1 MDAKMFKLL
10 AYLLLIMPFTVLAQV
25 SEDFSDGDFTSNPR
39 WFGTET
45 LFIVNGSNQLQLY
58 ADAAG
63 DACLYCDYDVSND
76 VENGEFE
83 WRFWLKEAFA
93 PSTKN
98 FSDVYLCDNYFVRFG
113 EAGSNDVVDLQ
124 RVDGDASVSVCRG
137 HDPFIA
143 SSFSAFFKV
152 TRDRDG
158 NWTVSIDKVGNNDY
172 HIDAQG
178 VDNTYEPSGN
188 FGIKITY
195 TSSNAQKVFLD
206 DIYAGPLIIDSEAPC
221 LDTVVVLK
229 YNKLELCFNEPIDE
243 IFSLDANNYTIDN
256 QLGKPMYAEYNGINR
271 SSIILSYSKTIDE
284 GVDYTLNIYKIQDI
298 SGNISEDLR
307 YTFKY
312 YDVHE
317 NDIVINEIMADP
329 EPYVGLPS
337 KEYIELYNTTDHS
350 ICLKNWVLQ
359 IGNSSKT
366 INQNINIGSKGFIIL
381 CKEEAVPLLS
391 EYGDCVGFS
400 SFSVPNSGSLIS
412 LLSDDTKRIHNLVFG
427 LTWYRDQDKSD
438 GGWSLEQIDPH
449 SPCLGAENWRASCD
463 PKGGTPGAI
472 NSVDDNNFI
481 APDIDYVN
489 VLSPNSIEVVFNQNM
504 DMYSLANTDNYTIVE
519 FNSHPYISTP
529 SQDDYKSVTISF
541 SQNFLVFGFYNL
553 LVFGSSNCSGIP
565 VLDGCGCVF
574 GIPNEA
580 VGGDVVINE
589 ILFDPIS
596 PAADY
601 IELYN
606 NSDKVFNISDLKLGV
621 VKSSFPNPPDTTIKE
636 ITSEHRQLFPGQY
649 LLLTTTPDI
658 VGAQYECEIDN
669 FITAKSFPS
678 YPNSGAGVLL
688 YYNDKIIDFMSY
700 SEDSHYPLLTET
712 KGVSLE
718 RVNPKISSTDPE
730 NWHSAA
736 APLYGTPGY
745 QNSVYI
751 ENIEND
757 NSALVEV
764 TPTVFSPDGDGFHDV
779 TTINLSIF
787 DTDYTAKIMIFDS
800 QGKYV
805 KNLVPGQNIAS
816 QNRFVWNGLD
826 DNGRIVPAGI
836 YVVFIEVFDIQGD
849 IKRFKKAVVVAS
861 K

>member
-10 AYLLLIMPFTVLAQV
+10 AYLLLMMPLAGLAQV
-25 SEDFSDGDFTSNPR
+25 YEDFSDGDFTSNPR
-39 WFGTET
+39 WFGTDG
-45 LFIVNGSNQLQLY
+45 LFVVNGNNQLQLS

-98 FSDVYLCDNYFVRFG
+98 FSDVYLCDKYFVRFG

-124 RVDGDASVSVCRG
+124 RVDDNGTISVCRG

-143 SSFSAFFKV
+143 TSFSAFFKV

-158 NWTVSIDKVGNNDY
+158 NWTILVDKVGNGDY
-172 HIDAQG
+172 HTEAQG

-188 FGIKITY
+188 FGIKITF
-195 TSSNAQKVFLD
+195 TASNAQKVFLD

-221 LDTVVVLK
+221 LDTIIVLK
-229 YNKLELCFNEPIDE
+229 YNKLELDFNEPVDE
-243 IFSLDANNYTIDN
+243 VFALDADNYNIDH
-256 QLGKPMYAEYNGINR
+256 QIGKPMYAEYNGNNR
-271 SSIILSYSKTIDE
+271 SSIILSYSKTIEE
-284 GVDYTLNIYKIQDI
+284 GVNYTLNINNIQDLA
-298 SGNISEDLR
+298 GNIAEDIQ
-307 YTFKY
+307 YTFIY
-312 YDVHE
+312 YDVHD

-329 EPYVGLPS
+329 EPVVGLPS

-359 IGNSSKT
+359 IGKSEKT
-366 INQNINIGSKGFIIL
+366 ITQDIHICSKGFIIL
-381 CKEEAVPLLS
+381 CKEDAVPSLS

-400 SFSVPNSGSLIS
+400 SFSIPNSGSLIS
-412 LLSDDTKRIHNLVFG
+412 LFSDIGKKIHNLVFG
-427 LTWYRDQDKSD
+427 ITWYRDADKSD

-463 PKGGTPGAI
+463 KRGGTPGAL
-472 NSVDDNNFI
+472 NSVDDYNFI

-489 VLSPNSIEVVFNQNM
+489 VLSSNSIEVVFNQNM
-504 DMYSLANTDNYTIVE
+504 DMYSLSNAENYTIVE
-519 FNSHPYISTP
+519 FNSHPHTTIP
-529 SQDDYKSVTISF
+529 SQDDYKSVTLSF
-541 SQNFLVFGFYNL
+541 SQSFLVSGFYKL
-553 LVFGSSNCSGIP
+553 LIFGSSNCSGIP

-580 VGGDVVINE
+580 DGGDVVINE

-601 IELYN
+601 VELYN
-606 NSDKVFNISDLKLGV
+606 NSDKVFNISDFKLGV
-621 VKSSFPNPPDTTIKE
+621 VKTSFPNPPDTTIKE
-636 ITSEHRQLFPGQY
+636 ITSEHRQLFPRQY
-649 LLLTTTPDI
+649 LLLTTTPDVI
-658 VGAQYECEIDN
+658 GAQYECSTEN
-669 FITAKSFPS
+669 FITMKAFPS
-678 YPNSGAGVLL
+678 YPNNGAGVLL
-688 YYNDKIIDFMSY
+688 FYDNKVIDFMDY
-700 SEDSHYPLLTET
+700 SEDLHYPLLTET
-712 KGVSLE
+712 KGVALE
-718 RVNPKISSTDPE
+718 RVNPESSSADPE

-745 QNSVYI
+745 KNSVYI
-751 ENIEND
+751 ENTDND
-757 NSALVEV
+757 DSVEI
-764 TPTVFSPDGDGFHDV
+764 TPEVFSPDGDGYNDV
-779 TTINLSIF
+779 TTINLSVF
-787 DTDYTAKIMIFDS
+787 ENDYTAKIMIFDS

-805 KNLVPGQNIAS
+805 KNLVPGQSIAS
-816 QNRFVWNGLD
+816 QNRFIWNGLD
-826 DNGRIVPAGI
+826 ENGRIVPAGI
-836 YVVFIEVFDIQGD
+836 YIVFIEMFDIQGD
-849 IKRFKKAVVVAS
+849 IKRFKKAVVVAC